1 VIRGLAHSR
10 FMLRHEAS
18 LIMKLETC
26 RRACLKL
33 SSFRITYH
41 KLCDPSPIHFSL
53 RYATPRQDDVTC
65 PVFVP
70 QVGTTPWQAC
80 DKIILFGVN
89 SPAGGCEG
97 IPNLS
102 RRSRL
107 LQTKKIVITEKLVL
121 AKVGN
126 RESSFY

>member
-1 VIRGLAHSR
+1 VINP
-10 FMLRHEAS
+10 AS
-18 LIMKLETC
+18 FYYAATRLLPIPVHPVKS
-26 RRACLKL
+26 LKGK
-33 SSFRITYH
+33 SKIYFTGQ
-41 KLCDPSPIHFSL
+41 
-53 RYATPRQDDVTC
+53 AG
-65 PVFVP
+65 
-70 QVGTTPWQAC
+70 QVNLDTPWQAC

-107 LQTKKIVITEKLVL
+107 LQTKKIVIPEKLVL